1 MKYCD
6 KCHSAYPDD
15 FTICPRDQGSL
26 RYASEL
32 VPGMIIRGKYEI
44 FEKIGTGG
52 MATVYRARHLAFG
65 EIVAI
70 KLVGPKLAHDADFL
84 KRFRTEAVVTRKL
97 QHPNAVRVE
106 DLDTTEDG
114 RPFIVMEFVN
124 GRSLREVIRTEGAL
138 PLPRAVAIARQ
149 ACSALAAAHAIGI
162 THRDIKP
169 DNILL
174 APSPGGDIVKVL
186 DFGIAKVKEGSF
198 DTGEGYTPTQ
208 TGMVMGTPQYISPE
222 QAMGKRG
229 AEVDGRSDLY
239 SLGVVL
245 YEMVTGRLPFSSD
258 TAMGMIL
265 HHLQTAPTP
274 PQIARADLSI
284 PGPLSDLLMRALQ
297 KERDRRFASADE
309 MLDALDSVAALPLP
323 SAPLPSRGAAA
334 SRQSPVPVPTPTPVE
349 KPTPRPALTSIEDI
363 ENRPTRAL
371 PRRSD
376 APVTPVPPLPMSF
389 PPLPRGEPTPIPSTT
404 MPQAAWLLF
413 LLLPLR
419 FALLP
424 LKLFRHIARRSSPP
438 GPPVTVVT
446 PGRRGFPRV
455 LFRQWWFWVA
465 FGLFMAFFNRA
476 RHEDRRA
483 SHESDTKTAVE
494 APAVSEP
501 TAAPDDESARHSDHK
516 AAVPDDE
523 LQASVEKVLTSSKLT
538 KEEEI
543 EVNADNGTVTLS
555 GGVSAPLVS
564 QVAQA
569 LAETVPGVDKV
580 NNRLKVVEGHEGP
593 PPPGWPDLSG
603 IPFIHP
609 PAPGSPEAKALAE
622 LLDKGQQALKGDRPE
637 EALGIFG
644 AALMLDPKN
653 RTARRGMEQAS
664 RNMKRHRPEMP
675 AAPAAPTPPP

>member
-1 MKYCD
+1 VKYCD
-6 KCHSAYPDD
+6 NCHSAYPDD

-32 VPGMIIRGKYEI
+32 VPGVVIRGKYEI
-44 FEKIGTGG
+44 LEKIGTGG

-174 APSPGGDIVKVL
+174 TPYPGGDFVKVL

-265 HHLQTAPTP
+265 HHLQTSPTP

-284 PGPLSDLLMRALQ
+284 PGPLSDLLMKALQ
-297 KERDRRFASADE
+297 KDRDRRFASADE
-309 MLDALDSVAALPLP
+309 MLAALDSVAALPLP
-323 SAPLPSRGAAA
+323 SEPLPSPGAAA
-334 SRQSPVPVPTPTPVE
+334 SRQSPVPVATPTPAE

-371 PRRSD
+371 PRRND
-376 APVTPVPPLPMSF
+376 TPATPVPPLPTAF

-404 MPQAAWLLF
+404 VPQAAWLLF

-424 LKLFRHIARRSSPP
+424 LKLFRHITRRSSRA
-438 GPPVTVVT
+438 GPPVTVVA
-446 PGRRGFPRV
+446 PGRRGFPRF

-483 SHESDTKTAVE
+483 SHESDTKTVE
-494 APAVSEP
+494 APAVTEP
-501 TAAPDDESARHSDHK
+501 AAAPDDKSAGHADQKPARSDE
-516 AAVPDDE
+516 A

-543 EVNADNGTVTLS
+543 EVRADNGTVTLS

-569 LAETVPGVDKV
+569 LTETVPGVERV
-580 NNRLKVVEGHEGP
+580 NNRLKVAEGHGGP
-593 PPPGWPDLSG
+593 PSPGWPDLSG
-603 IPFIHP
+603 IPFLHP

-622 LLDKGQQALKGDRPE
+622 LLDKGQEALKNDRPE
-637 EALGIFG
+637 EALGIFS
-644 AALMLDPKN
+644 AALSLDPKN
-653 RTARRGMEQAS
+653 RTARRGLEQAS
-664 RNMKRHRPEMP
+664 RNMRHRRPDMP
-675 AAPAAPTPPP
+675 APPAAPTPPSN

>member
-6 KCHSAYPDD
+6 NCHSAYPDD

-32 VPGMIIRGKYEI
+32 VPGVVIRGKYEI
-44 FEKIGTGG
+44 LEKIGTGG

-97 QHPNAVRVE
+97 QHPHAVRVE

-162 THRDIKP
+162 THRDITP

-174 APSPGGDIVKVL
+174 TSYPGGDVVKVL

-229 AEVDGRSDLY
+229 TEVDGRSDLY

-274 PQIARADLSI
+274 PQLARADLSI
-284 PGPLSDLLMRALQ
+284 PGPLSDLLMTALQ
-297 KERDRRFASADE
+297 KDRDRRFASADE
-309 MLDALDSVAALPLP
+309 MLAALDSVAALPLP
-323 SAPLPSRGAAA
+323 SGPLPPLGARA

-363 ENRPTRAL
+363 ESRPTRAL
-371 PRRSD
+371 PRRND
-376 APVTPVPPLPMSF
+376 APMTPVPPLPMSF

-404 MPQAAWLLF
+404 VPQAAWLPF
-413 LLLPLR
+413 LLLPVR

-424 LKLFRHIARRSSPP
+424 LRLLRHLTRRSSPP
-438 GPPVTVVT
+438 GPPGTVVT
-446 PGRRGFPRV
+446 HGRRGFPRG

-465 FGLFMAFFNRA
+465 FGLFMVFFNRA
-476 RHEDRRA
+476 RHEDRRT
-483 SHESDTKTAVE
+483 SSESDTKTAAE
-494 APAVSEP
+494 APAVTEP
-501 TAAPDDESARHSDHK
+501 AAAADDESARHADHK
-516 AAVPDDE
+516 AAVPDED

-538 KEEEI
+538 KEEDI
-543 EVNADNGTVTLS
+543 DVNADNGTVTLS
-555 GGVSAPLVS
+555 GGVSTPLVS

-580 NNRLKVVEGHEGP
+580 NNRLKVEGHGGP

-603 IPFIHP
+603 IPFLHP
-609 PAPGSPEAKALAE
+609 PVPGSPEAKALAE
-622 LLDKGQQALKGDRPE
+622 LLDKGQEALKNDRPE
-637 EALGIFG
+637 EALGIFS
-644 AALMLDPKN
+644 AALSLDLKN
-653 RTARRGMEQAS
+653 KTARRGLQQATL
-664 RNMKRHRPEMP
+664 NMKRRRPENP
-675 AAPAAPTPPP
+675 TPPSAPTPP

>member
-6 KCHSAYPDD
+6 NCHSAYPDD

-32 VPGMIIRGKYEI
+32 VPGVIIRGKYEI
-44 FEKIGTGG
+44 LEKIGTGG

-114 RPFIVMEFVN
+114 RPFIVMECVE

-138 PLPRAVAIARQ
+138 PLPRAVTIARQ
-149 ACSALAAAHAIGI
+149 ACAALAAAHAIGI

-174 APSPGGDIVKVL
+174 TRAPDGSDVVKVL

-229 AEVDGRSDLY
+229 TEVDGRSDLY

-284 PGPLSDLLMRALQ
+284 PAPLSELLMQALQ
-297 KERDRRFASADE
+297 KDRDRRFASADE
-309 MLDALDSVAALPLP
+309 MLDALDAVSYLPLP
-323 SAPLPSRGAAA
+323 PGPTFTARPEA
-334 SRQSPVPVPTPTPVE
+334 SRLSPVPAPTPAPDE
-349 KPTPRPALTSIEDI
+349 RSTPRPALTYVEDI
-363 ENRPTRAL
+363 EDRPTRAM
-371 PRRSD
+371 PQRSTPTRARD
-376 APVTPVPPLPMSF
+376 VTPVPRLPTTM
-389 PPLPRGEPTPIPSTT
+389 PPLPRGTPTPVPAPTG
-404 MPQAAWLLF
+404 PEPLWLLL

-419 FALLP
+419 LAVIPLRILSRLGGRRPSTGALPTAGRPSGFPFFLP
-424 LKLFRHIARRSSPP
+424 RLFRH
-438 GPPVTVVT
+438 
-446 PGRRGFPRV
+446 
-455 LFRQWWFWVA
+455 WWFWVI
-465 FGLFMAFFNRA
+465 FGLFFSIFGNA
-476 RHEDRRA
+476 RRESRRGAQVDRRPPL
-483 SHESDTKTAVE
+483 E
-494 APAVSEP
+494 APAVNVPSGEP
-501 TAAPDDESARHSDHK
+501 AAP
-516 AAVPDDE
+516 VPDDE
-523 LQASVEKVLTSSKLT
+523 LQAKVEHALASSKVT
-538 KEEEI
+538 RQEEI
-543 EVNADNGTVTLS
+543 EVEADDGTVTLS
-555 GGVSAPLVS
+555 GQVGTPLAS
-564 QVAQA
+564 EVAQA
-569 LAETVPGVDKV
+569 LAETVAGVQKV
-580 NNRLKVVEGHEGP
+580 RNRIKVAGPAGP
-593 PPPGWPDLSG
+593 PAGVPDLRG
-603 IPFIHP
+603 VPFFRP
-609 PAPGSPEAKALAE
+609 LEPGSPEAKALTE
-622 LLDKGQQALKGDRPE
+622 LLAKGKQALAREEFE
-637 EALGIFG
+637 EAMGIYA
-644 AALMLDPKN
+644 AALSLDPRNKA
-653 RTARRGMEQAS
+653 AREGLEQAG
-664 RNMKRHRPEMP
+664 RKMVRKHAPGPEP
-675 AAPAAPTPPP
+675 PDAPSPPPL